1 YNGKIY
7 WLIELGEGEV
17 PPMLDTQPRMLEAWK
32 NQDKAKLTVIR
43 FSSYQFVDQFSGGLL
58 QLRVKPLGGGPDSFA
73 MGNYIVYG
81 VGPDGSTTAMLPDY
95 IKSRLRPIFD
105 LSRGLGP
112 GDSKPAWVKKS
123 DGGKWKAPT
132 DGQAVETEERTII
145 GFEAEGTGLHEGL

>member
-1 YNGKIY
+1 DLKDGQSVYAYKVVVCAGAGGHRVPQQLQGAKERFPRHVIDIDEFARLRPSDLSPQTRVVVVGSNAAIDAVHKALNYNGKIY

-81 VGPDGSTTAMLPDY
+81 
-95 IKSRLRPIFD
+95 
-105 LSRGLGP
+105 
-112 GDSKPAWVKKS
+112 
-123 DGGKWKAPT
+123 
-132 DGQAVETEERTII
+132 
-145 GFEAEGTGLHEGL
+145 